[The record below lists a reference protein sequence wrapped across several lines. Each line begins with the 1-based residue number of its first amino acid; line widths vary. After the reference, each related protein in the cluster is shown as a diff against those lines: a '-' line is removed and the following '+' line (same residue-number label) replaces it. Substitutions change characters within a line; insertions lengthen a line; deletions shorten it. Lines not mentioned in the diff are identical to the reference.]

1 MALVHFRFIDR
12 FWSRKLPMVT
22 SNQQVCCNFGYF
34 YIILQSVR
42 SLFLFGHVKDKKQNH
57 FKNISS
63 EEFEAI
69 RQRV

>member
-1 MALVHFRFIDR
+1 
-12 FWSRKLPMVT
+12 MVT

-34 YIILQSVR
+34 YIILQSVQ
-42 SLFLFGHVKDKKQNH
+42 SLFLFGHVKDKKQKH